1 MTQSSATARISDII
15 AHRSASLL
23 SFGVSMPSTNQIN
36 VNSGDNL
43 LLVGTIKGA
52 FLFRSGGA
60 REKWEKA
67 GPYFPG
73 RSIYALAHDGRNGRN
88 RLWAAVN
95 SPYWG
100 SFLSSSND
108 FGLTWSDPET
118 YNIKFPEGSDV
129 SLKQI
134 WQIAEGHPNEPDT
147 LYCGVEPAALFK
159 STDAG
164 ETWSLDRGLFDHPHR
179 TQWMP
184 GGGGLCLHTILPDPS
199 NDKRLFIAISTGG
212 VYRTDD
218 GGQNWQ
224 PRNVGVR
231 AQFLP
236 PDQQYPEWGQCVHKI
251 VSHPSNPQRMFLQ
264 NHWGLYRS
272 DNGADSWQDIANGV
286 PSDFGFAMEVD
297 PHDANTAY
305 IIPLESDEFRCTPEG
320 KLRVYRTRNAGDSW
334 EALENGLPQE
344 HALETVLRDGLSAD
358 SLQPTGLYFGTRN
371 GKLFGSK
378 DGGDSWTAIV
388 ESLPAI
394 V

>member
-1 MTQSSATARISDII
+1 
-15 AHRSASLL
+15 
-23 SFGVSMPSTNQIN
+23 MPTTNQID
-36 VNSGDNL
+36 VSSGDNL

-52 FLFRSGGA
+52 FLFRSGAA

-95 SPYWG
+95 SPFWG

-129 SLKQI
+129 SLKQV
-134 WQIAEGHPNEPDT
+134 WQVAEGHPDEPDP
-147 LYCGVEPAALFK
+147 LYCGVEPAALFQ

-164 ETWSLDRGLFDHPHR
+164 QTWSLDRGLFDHPHR

-199 NDKRLFIAISTGG
+199 NPDRMFVAISTGG

-218 GGQNWQ
+218 GGKNWQ
-224 PRNVGVR
+224 PRNKGIR
-231 AQFLP
+231 AKFLP
-236 PDQQYPEWGQCVHKI
+236 PDQQYPEWGQCVHKV
-251 VSHPSNPQRMFLQ
+251 VSHPSHPNRMFLQ
-264 NHWGLYRS
+264 HHWGVYRS
-272 DNGADSWQDIANGV
+272 DDAGDSWTDIGNGL
-286 PSDFGFAMEVD
+286 PSDFGFAMEIN
-297 PHDANTAY
+297 PHDANTVY
-305 IIPLESDEFRCTPEG
+305 IIPIESDEFRCTPEA
-320 KLRVYRTRNAGDSW
+320 KLRVYRTKNAGDSW
-334 EALENGLPQE
+334 EPLTEGLPQE
-344 HALETVLRDGLSAD
+344 DSLETILRDNLKAD
-358 SLQPTGLYFGTRN
+358 ANDPTGLYFGTRS

-378 DGGDSWTAIV
+378 NGGDSWTMIADG
-388 ESLPAI
+388 LPAI
-394 V
+394 TCVKTATIS